1 MKKKKYIKPVTVV
14 IVTSAGHLLS
24 GSPTKNTGMHH
35 GNSKENTSFGDES
48 DDSDSPAS
56 DGWAKVGTVW
66 DDEL

>member
-14 IVTSAGHLLS
+14 IVTSEGHLLA
-24 GSPTKNTGMHH
+24 GTNTGAHH

-48 DDSDSPAS
+48 YDTESAPTT
-56 DGWAKVGTVW
+56 GWAKVGTAW

>member
-1 MKKKKYIKPVTVV
+1 MKKKYIKPVTVV
-14 IVTSAGHLLS
+14 IVTSPGQLLS

-48 DDSDSPAS
+48 DDSESAPTT
-56 DGWAKVGTVW
+56 GWAKVGTAW